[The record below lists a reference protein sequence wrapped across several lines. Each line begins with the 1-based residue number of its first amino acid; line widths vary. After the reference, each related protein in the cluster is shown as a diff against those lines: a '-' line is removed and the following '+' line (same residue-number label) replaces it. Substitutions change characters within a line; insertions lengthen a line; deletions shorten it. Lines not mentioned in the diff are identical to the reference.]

1 MGQDHHIIPAELWGS
16 RDENC
21 NDFIPELYHLKESG
35 PFTFECE
42 NNHIT
47 LSYHKGS
54 HPYYTSAVRDRIKV
68 LISLDTRGPNFDYSL
83 FAFQLSSMAAR
94 LKDYLSSWNGY
105 DLNLWTMLYSTV
117 KKVKKDS
124 MMRLRGLIRNH
135 MKQTPILLPIHI
147 QEADRQNAPHGEYN
161 SNKNNTKIDND
172 SPYPE
177 I

>member
-105 DLNLWTMLYSTV
+105 DFESLDNAVFHSKKSKKRFYDALKGTNSESYETDSDSTS
-117 KKVKKDS
+117 DTYTRS
-124 MMRLRGLIRNH
+124 G
-135 MKQTPILLPIHI
+135 QTKRPPWGI
-147 QEADRQNAPHGEYN
+147 
-161 SNKNNTKIDND
+161 
-172 SPYPE
+172 
-177 I
+177 

>member
-1 MGQDHHIIPAELWGS
+1 MI
-16 RDENC
+16 
-21 NDFIPELYHLKESG
+21 
-35 PFTFECE
+35 
-42 NNHIT
+42 
-47 LSYHKGS
+47 
-54 HPYYTSAVRDRIKV
+54 
-68 LISLDTRGPNFDYSL
+68 
-83 FAFQLSSMAAR
+83 
-94 LKDYLSSWNGY
+94 
-105 DLNLWTMLYSTV
+105 LNLWTMLYSTV